1 MYLYWCGCNSIGSKL
16 CVVRTDFFESKSK
29 QEAGFGSMI
38 PANAKPMF
46 LINLLK
52 LNPLN
57 NKHLLNLIKFN
68 GLLIENEQGLEKYYK
83 IQLFATTICNY
94 LL

>member
-1 MYLYWCGCNSIGSKL
+1 
-16 CVVRTDFFESKSK
+16 
-29 QEAGFGSMI
+29 MI

-68 GLLIENEQGLEKYYK
+68 GLFIENEQDWKNTTKFNYSL
-83 IQLFATTICNY
+83 QQFAIIYFKFWKHLKSICLNHNNNFY
-94 LL
+94 LAVK